1 MPKAETPQPLRH
13 YRILDLSRIWA
24 GPYCTKLLADLGAEV
39 IKLESL
45 SVYDSHR
52 GPVNPARGIA
62 AYPDGEPGEQPWN
75 RNGWFNCLHMS
86 KYGITLELT
95 SARGR
100 QVFEELVSIS
110 DVLIENFRQGSLERL
125 GYDYPALRR
134 LRPDLIYASM
144 PAFGN
149 TGPWKGYLG
158 YGIGQEQLSGM
169 AHTTGYPGDGP
180 MKSGINHGDPITGSH
195 AAGVLLAALRRRRR
209 TGRGMFIDVS
219 QQESSVALMGGEVLA
234 YQMTG
239 QEPER
244 RGNRSRWYAPCNAYP
259 CAAISGAIDD
269 DRWITIA
276 AHTETHWQALA
287 AVMDAD
293 TNTPGLAADARFATP
308 AARLANE
315 DELDALIAGWTR
327 GQDAFALAARLQAA
341 GVPAGPVLRG
351 PDLLDNPHYRA
362 RETFVT
368 VDHPQVGPKQ
378 YPGLPWKLSAT
389 PGALRWPSPAL
400 GQHNRQIYGGLLGL
414 TAAEVD
420 GLEAA
425 GIIGNAP
432 TGSRII

>member
-1 MPKAETPQPLRH
+1 MAPSNQQPLRN
-13 YRILDLSRIWA
+13 YRVLDLSRIWA
-24 GPYCTKLLADLGAEV
+24 GPYCTKLMADLGAEIV
-39 IKLESL
+39 KMESL

-52 GPVNPARGIA
+52 GPVSPARGIA
-62 AYPDGEPGEQPWN
+62 SYPDSEPGEEPWN

-95 SARGR
+95 SDEGR
-100 QVFEELVSIS
+100 RAFEHLVSIS

-125 GYDYPALRR
+125 GYDYEALRKH
-134 LRPDLIYASM
+134 RPDLIYVSM

-169 AHTTGYPGDGP
+169 AHLTGYPDDGP

-209 TGRGMFIDVS
+209 TGKGMYIDVS
-219 QQESSVALMGGEVLA
+219 QQESAVAFMGPELLA

-239 QEPER
+239 EEPER
-244 RGNRSRWYAPCNAYP
+244 IGNRSRWYAPCNSYP
-259 CAAISGAIDD
+259 CAGE

-276 AHTETHWQALA
+276 ATNDAEWASLLG
-287 AVMDAD
+287 VMDRE
-293 TNTPGLAADARFATP
+293 GLADDVRFAT
-308 AARLANE
+308 AEARMANQ
-315 DELDALIAGWTR
+315 DELDAIIAGWTR
-327 GQDAFALAARLQAA
+327 DQDAFALTQRLQAA

-351 PDLLDNPHYRA
+351 PDLLEDKHYADRG
-362 RETFVT
+362 TFVT

-378 YPGLPWKLSAT
+378 YPGIPWKMSRT
-389 PGALRWPSPAL
+389 PGEVRWPSPTL
-400 GQHNRQIYGGLLGL
+400 GQHNREIFGALLGL
-414 TAAEVD
+414 SGDEINALETAGV
-420 GLEAA
+420 
-425 GIIGNAP
+425 IGTKP